1 MYPKSNQFDLLCEIK
16 PLKGGGMKGGRGGE
30 EAADIPLPSRY
41 AAQSIASAGSNTKQ
55 AKHLKY
61 IYIHYAYV

>member
-1 MYPKSNQFDLLCEIK
+1 
-16 PLKGGGMKGGRGGE
+16 MKGGRGGE

>member
-16 PLKGGGMKGGRGGE
+16 PLKGGGKKGEGGKG
-30 EAADIPLPSRY
+30 AADIPLPSRY